1 MGLLGK
7 RTDRVQAGDGD
18 GCKISRLEL
27 AVSSCHKTPLY
38 LSIITPG
45 YFKYSQCKVFCYT
58 ACWIHPALWAWIF
71 RGALPRLLCDRE
83 AAAGWEGWWNIYSE
97 AVLFSLSRIGVGSLT
112 RYCLIIVFRQPS
124 IQDGLWGAV
133 FGSMIPG
140 LPSIHVVRWLPAFP
154 VLSCFLFSWLLH
166 RRLSYLLCKLGRNYF
181 QNKLYF
187 YFIRP

>member
-45 YFKYSQCKVFCYT
+45 YFKYSQRKVFCYT

-71 RGALPRLLCDRE
+71 RGALQRLLCDRE
-83 AAAGWEGWWNIYSE
+83 AAAGWEG
-97 AVLFSLSRIGVGSLT
+97 
-112 RYCLIIVFRQPS
+112 C
-124 IQDGLWGAV
+124 
-133 FGSMIPG
+133 
-140 LPSIHVVRWLPAFP
+140 
-154 VLSCFLFSWLLH
+154 
-166 RRLSYLLCKLGRNYF
+166 
-181 QNKLYF
+181 
-187 YFIRP
+187 